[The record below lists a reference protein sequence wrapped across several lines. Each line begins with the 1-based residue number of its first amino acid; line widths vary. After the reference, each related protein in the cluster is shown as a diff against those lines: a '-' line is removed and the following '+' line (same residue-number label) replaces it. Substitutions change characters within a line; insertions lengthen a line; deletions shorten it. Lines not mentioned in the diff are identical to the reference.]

1 MSHTPTSAP
10 ALSPALSDAKPLL
23 HAFAGLWAQAL
34 ALFHTEPL
42 LRIAL
47 GAMALVLVGGLI
59 RRAVPLLGGVLRFVG
74 NIGLIYAMIAAIL
87 QVAQGNG
94 FGLGLDVPLGATSEP
109 GQSVSGGETRVPMAP
124 DGHFWVRAE
133 VNGVSRRFLVDTGAT
148 LTTLS
153 PGSADAAS
161 IRPKRWGE
169 AVELNT
175 ANGRTTGTLATI
187 DSLRV
192 GNVVA
197 RHIDAVVAPGLGE
210 TNVLGMN
217 FLSRLAG
224 WRVEGKTMIL
234 IPHHPAT
241 TPDPKTSSA
250 ET

>member
-1 MSHTPTSAP
+1 MSHTPAI
-10 ALSPALSDAKPLL
+10 SDAQPLL
-23 HAFAGLWAQAL
+23 HAFSGLWAQAL
-34 ALFHTEPL
+34 YYVHTQPL
-42 LRIAL
+42 LRVAL
-47 GAMALVLVGGLI
+47 GAMALVLLGGII
-59 RRAVPLLGGVLRFVG
+59 RRAVPLLGGVLRFIG
-74 NIGLIYAMIAAIL
+74 NIGLIYAMLAAIL

-94 FGLGLDVPLGATSEP
+94 FGLGLTVPLSGDSDPE
-109 GQSVSGGETRVPMAP
+109 QSVSGGVTHVPMAP

-161 IRPKRWGE
+161 IRPKRWGQTV
-169 AVELNT
+169 ALST
-175 ANGRTTGTLATI
+175 ANGRATGTLATI

-192 GNVVA
+192 GNILA

-234 IPHHPAT
+234 IPHHPAAK
-241 TPDPKTSSA
+241 PAA

>member
-1 MSHTPTSAP
+1 
-10 ALSPALSDAKPLL
+10 
-23 HAFAGLWAQAL
+23 
-34 ALFHTEPL
+34 
-42 LRIAL
+42 
-47 GAMALVLVGGLI
+47 
-59 RRAVPLLGGVLRFVG
+59 
-74 NIGLIYAMIAAIL
+74 
-87 QVAQGNG
+87 
-94 FGLGLDVPLGATSEP
+94 
-109 GQSVSGGETRVPMAP
+109 
-124 DGHFWVRAE
+124 VRAE
-133 VNGVSRRFLVDTGAT
+133 VNGVKRRFLVDTGAT

-161 IRPKRWGE
+161 IRLKRWGQT
-169 AVELNT
+169 VVLST

-234 IPHHPAT
+234 IPHHPAA
-241 TPDPKTSSA
+241 TPSA